1 MKLPKSIQTALAAR
15 PQGGPTNL
23 FEMPFAD
30 IIKIGYKPLKP
41 GVDAYQDGD
50 LICATTKEQD
60 LWIVVD
66 NAAHL
71 RKGLRAK
78 EIGANVLVYR
88 K

>member
-1 MKLPKSIQTALAAR
+1 MKLHKSIQTALAAR
-15 PQGGPTNL
+15 PKDGPTNL
-23 FEMPFAD
+23 FEMPLAD
-30 IIKIGYKPLKP
+30 IIKIGYTQLKP

-50 LICATTKEQD
+50 LMCATTAAKD